1 MADWMRRMRAEAGAT
16 WLTLFASTGTLICCA
31 LPILLVTLGL
41 GAAVASLTSSFPILI
56 TLSQHKAWIFAGS
69 GALLVLAGW
78 LMYRPGRAC
87 PADPAVAEL
96 CARLQIWNRRI
107 YWSAVAIWGVG
118 FAAAYLA
125 LPIRIWLDV

>member
-1 MADWMRRMRAEAGAT
+1 MRQMRAEAGAT

-125 LPIRIWLDV
+125 LPIRIWLDA

>member
-1 MADWMRRMRAEAGAT
+1 MDWMRQMRAEAGAT

-125 LPIRIWLDV
+125 LPIRIWLDA